1 MTDTNMI
8 TTILKAADEK
18 KAFDIKLL
26 DIKKLTTITDYF
38 LICSGNSERQV
49 KAIAKGIEEK
59 MYKLGYIL
67 KNKEGH
73 NVGRWILL
81 DFGGIVAHIF
91 YKEDREFYNL
101 ERLWVDAED
110 IDVDKFITYN

>member
-1 MTDTNMI
+1 MI

-81 DFGGIVAHIF
+81 DFGEIVAHIF